1 MPDWASARA
10 MLEESV
16 AGVFDVTPCRLVGYK
31 AGQSVNHPEQVVDDS
46 RTAFDFLGT
55 IDLQPPADRLTRQPP
70 GDPGAPGATVSY
82 AAVLTAH
89 VGGWPWQPR
98 RGDRVVSGNKTWRI
112 EASERDGSSRPAWYL
127 SGVKH
132 AGG

>member
-1 MPDWASARA
+1 MVDWASARA

-16 AGVFDVTPCRLVGYK
+16 AGVFDVTTCRLVGYK
-31 AGQSVNHPEQVVDDS
+31 SGQSVNHAEQVDDS
-46 RTAFDFLGT
+46 RPAFDFMGI

-89 VGGWPWQPR
+89 VGEWPWLPR
-98 RGDRVVSGNKTWRI
+98 RGDRVVSGGKSWQI

-127 SGVKH
+127 SEVKN
-132 AGG
+132 ARS